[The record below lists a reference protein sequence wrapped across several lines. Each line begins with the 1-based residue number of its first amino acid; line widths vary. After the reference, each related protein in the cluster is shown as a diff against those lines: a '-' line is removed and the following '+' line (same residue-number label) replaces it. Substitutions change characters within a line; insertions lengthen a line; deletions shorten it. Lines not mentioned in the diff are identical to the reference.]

1 MRDRLARLFYG
12 RNGIDK
18 LSTFLSWVG
27 LALLIISGIVRRFA
41 SNGVG
46 YIIWVLALVCIVL
59 SFVRIFSRNVSKRA
73 AENERYLK
81 AKASFLNF
89 FRGKKA
95 RFDQRRDYKFFKC
108 PECKSM
114 LRVPRGKGR
123 IYVTCR
129 KCGAR
134 FEAKS

>member
-1 MRDRLARLFYG
+1 MRDRLARMFYG
-12 RNGIDK
+12 RNGVDK
-18 LSTFLSWVG
+18 LSTFLWVVG
-27 LALLIISGIVRRFA
+27 LVLLIISSIVRRFA

-59 SFVRIFSRNVSKRA
+59 SFVRIFSRNVAKRA
-73 AENERYLK
+73 AENERYLSIK
-81 AKASFLNF
+81 NSVVNR
-89 FRGKKA
+89 FRGRKA

-108 PECKSM
+108 PECKSV

>member
-18 LSTFLSWVG
+18 LSTFLWVAG
-27 LALLIISGIVRRFA
+27 LVLLIISGIVRRIGSGA
-41 SNGVG
+41 VG
-46 YIIWVLALVCIVL
+46 YAIWALGVVCIV
-59 SFVRIFSRNVSKRA
+59 FAFIRVFSRNVSKRA

-81 AKASFLNF
+81 AKDSFLNF

>member
-18 LSTFLSWVG
+18 LSTFLWWVG
-27 LALLIISGIVRRFA
+27 LALLIISGIVRRF
-41 SNGVG
+41 GVG
-46 YIIWVLALVCIVL
+46 AVGYAIWALAVL
-59 SFVRIFSRNVSKRA
+59 SIVFSLIRIFSRNVSKRA
-73 AENERYLK
+73 AENERYLR
-81 AKASFLNF
+81 AKDSFLNF

>member
-12 RNGIDK
+12 RNGIDR
-18 LSTFLSWVG
+18 LSTFLWVVG
-27 LALLIISGIVRRFA
+27 LVLLIVSGIVRRFA

-46 YIIWVLALVCIVL
+46 YIIWVLAVLCIVL

-73 AENERYLK
+73 AENERYLSIK
-81 AKASFLNF
+81 NSVVNG
-89 FRGKKA
+89 FRGRKA

-108 PECKSM
+108 PECKSV

>member
-1 MRDRLARLFYG
+1 MRDRLARFFYG

-18 LSTFLSWVG
+18 LSTFLWVVG
-27 LALLIISGIVRRFA
+27 LILLIVSSIVRRFA
-41 SNGVG
+41 SSGVG
-46 YIIWVLALVCIVL
+46 YAIWALALVCIVL
-59 SFVRIFSRNVSKRA
+59 SFIRIFSRNISRRA
-73 AENERYLK
+73 AENERYLSIK
-81 AKASFLNF
+81 NSVVNG
-89 FRGKKA
+89 FRGRKA

-108 PECKSM
+108 PECKSV

>member
-12 RNGIDK
+12 RNGVDK
-18 LSTFLSWVG
+18 LSTFLWVVG
-27 LALLIISGIVRRFA
+27 LVLLIISSIVRRFA

-59 SFVRIFSRNVSKRA
+59 SFVRIFSRNVSRRA
-73 AENERYLK
+73 AENERYLSIK
-81 AKASFLNF
+81 NSVVNR
-89 FRGKKA
+89 FRGRKA

-108 PECKSM
+108 PECRSV

>member
-1 MRDRLARLFYG
+1 MRDRLARMFYG
-12 RNGIDK
+12 RNGVDK
-18 LSTFLSWVG
+18 LSTFLWVVG
-27 LALLIISGIVRRFA
+27 LVLLIISSIVRRFV

-59 SFVRIFSRNVSKRA
+59 SFVRIFSRNVAKRA
-73 AENERYLK
+73 AENERYLSIK
-81 AKASFLNF
+81 NSVVNR
-89 FRGKKA
+89 FRGRKA

-108 PECKSM
+108 PECKSV

>member
-18 LSTFLSWVG
+18 LSTFLWVVG
-27 LALLIISGIVRRFA
+27 LILLIVSSIVRRFA
-41 SNGVG
+41 SSGVG
-46 YIIWVLALVCIVL
+46 YAIWALALVCIVL
-59 SFVRIFSRNVSKRA
+59 SFIRIFSRNISRRA
-73 AENERYLK
+73 AENERYLSIK
-81 AKASFLNF
+81 NSVVNG
-89 FRGKKA
+89 FRGRKT
-95 RFDQRRDYKFFKC
+95 RFDQRHDYKFFKC
-108 PECKSM
+108 PECKSV

>member
-1 MRDRLARLFYG
+1 MRDRLARMFYG

-18 LSTFLSWVG
+18 LSSFLWWVG
-27 LALLIISGIVRRFA
+27 LALLIISAIVRRFA

-46 YIIWVLALVCIVL
+46 YIIWALAVVCIVL
-59 SFVRIFSRNVSKRA
+59 SIIRIFSRNVSKRA
-73 AENERYLK
+73 AENER
-81 AKASFLNF
+81 FLSIKNSVVNG
-89 FRGKKA
+89 FRGRKA
-95 RFDQRRDYKFFKC
+95 RFEQRRDYKFFKC
-108 PECKSM
+108 PECKSV